1 MQDVAD
7 TGNRAPT
14 EKPKQYDF
22 TVAGDQIA
30 ATLIKA
36 AEDQVTEAQLLLDR
50 TKVLADGIKAQI
62 KEQADMLTDMNKRL
76 HAFGNSMLEAHNKY
90 LNGHG
95 DKDKPRLSPNEIP

>member
-1 MQDVAD
+1 MQDMAD
-7 TGNRAPT
+7 AGNTAPT

-62 KEQADMLTDMNKRL
+62 KEQADMLTAGKACTLRY
-76 HAFGNSMLEAHNKY
+76 GMLEA
-90 LNGHG
+90 
-95 DKDKPRLSPNEIP
+95 RQIS